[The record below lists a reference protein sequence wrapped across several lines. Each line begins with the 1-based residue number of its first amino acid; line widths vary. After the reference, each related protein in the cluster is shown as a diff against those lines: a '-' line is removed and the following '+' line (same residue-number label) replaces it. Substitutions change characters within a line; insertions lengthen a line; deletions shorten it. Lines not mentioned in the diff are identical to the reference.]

1 MKLFGRTN
9 GYYLFWTGVVYFLTG
24 MFNIFVYEFTRSEF
38 IQIAW
43 IVVLALPLTVRPI
56 AHHFNMRTLWER

>member
-1 MKLFGRTN
+1 MKLFGRTG
-9 GYYLFWTGVVYFLTG
+9 GYYLFWTCAVYFFTG

-43 IVVLALPLTVRPI
+43 IIVLIIPLTVKPV
-56 AHHFNMRTLWER
+56 ADYFNVRRLWK